1 MSFTRFV
8 ATHAKMT
15 SKRSNLAIYWH
26 PACER
31 HNIPSHPEQ
40 PGRVVSILQSLR
52 ENFPDASFRESLR
65 VTDEQILNAHHPDL
79 LQSLQR
85 MFAEA
90 NERREAD
97 ETVFVNIDSDTVIMH
112 GTEEAVYRAAGAA
125 VQAIDDLFAP
135 STAPDDAPS
144 SSVDVAFCCVRPP
157 GHHAEPLRSMGFCFV
172 NNTVVAAEHARI
184 KYGVQRVAIL
194 DFDVHHGNGTN
205 EYARLL
211 FQHYEQQ
218 RQQQTAGRPDETKPA
233 ASVFTGG
240 FGAKK
245 LQKPTHDFDQFAE
258 ILQNHR
264 RYHRRCHPSAEDAPR
279 PLYPLFY
286 ASTHEREGYPG
297 TGPEKPKEKR
307 TEVDRFVVNRNIPF
321 GPESRDVFRAKW
333 REIVEELARY
343 EPELVVFSA
352 GFDAHDDDPLSDVEL
367 SDEDFYWATAAV
379 LDRLYEMRRLRQR
392 ETGESRPLRVLSVL
406 EGGYDLAAIAR
417 CAVEHVAA
425 LVESRDTALAQD
437 AADASVPAAS
447 IDKGD
452 SFGGDEVAALQAS
465 LAEMGIQS
473 APPAPSVPALGT
485 TTEGEMPTAAPSSA
499 ST

>member
-1 MSFTRFV
+1 
-8 ATHAKMT
+8 
-15 SKRSNLAIYWH
+15 
-26 PACER
+26 
-31 HNIPSHPEQ
+31 
-40 PGRVVSILQSLR
+40 
-52 ENFPDASFRESLR
+52 
-65 VTDEQILNAHHPDL
+65 
-79 LQSLQR
+79 

-90 NERREAD
+90 NEKKRGAD
-97 ETVFVNIDSDTVIMH
+97 ETVYVNIDSDTVVMH

-125 VQAIDDLFAP
+125 VQAVDDLFASP
-135 STAPDDAPS
+135 PAAEDAPS
-144 SSVDVAFCCVRPP
+144 APVDVAFCCVRPP

-184 KYGVQRVAIL
+184 KYGVERVAIL

-218 RQQQTAGRPDETKPA
+218 RQQSTAGQPDEAAKPA
-233 ASVFTGG
+233 ASVFAGG

-245 LQKPTHDFDQFAE
+245 LQKSTHDFDQFAE
-258 ILQNHR
+258 ILKSQR
-264 RYHRRCHPSAEDAPR
+264 RYHRRCHPTAADAPR
-279 PLYPLFY
+279 PLFPLFY

-333 REIVEELARY
+333 REIVDEVARY

-367 SDEDFYWATAAV
+367 TDEDFYWATAAV
-379 LDRLYEMRRLRQR
+379 LDRLYELQRRRQR
-392 ETGESRPLRVLSVL
+392 DTGASRPLRILSVL

-425 LVESRDTALAQD
+425 MVESRDAALAQTV
-437 AADASVPAAS
+437 DASAAS
-447 IDKGD
+447 AASADEAKSDG
-452 SFGGDEVAALQAS
+452 FGGDEVAALQAS
-465 LAEMGIQS
+465 LAELGIQS
-473 APPAPSVPALGT
+473 ASTSPSPPPPSAPALSVVEGT
-485 TTEGEMPTAAPSSA
+485 TSAPA